1 MLAKLVL
8 SLKADSDKKISMSM
22 SSAFQ
27 GVLMEVVGSKTAA
40 WLHENQI
47 NPYSQYIQYK
57 DNNIWWNI
65 LTATKEAFEKVIK
78 PFMEDDVSV
87 INVKYSD
94 MKFEIIG
101 KKMEQISMKS
111 FMKQQYFS
119 DYGHFFTINFLS
131 PTSFKSDGN
140 YKNYPTI
147 HWIFRSLMKKHD
159 AICSDNEV
167 YDDEVL
173 ALLEGKTFITQYNL
187 RSTIFYL
194 EGVKIPAFLGKIT
207 ILVKSSQSLV
217 NLVNYLLMLGEY
229 TGVGIKSSIGMGAI
243 SVEHKERGE

>member
-8 SLKADSDKKISMSM
+8 SLKSDSDKKISMSM

-101 KKMEQISMKS
+101 KKW
-111 FMKQQYFS
+111 
-119 DYGHFFTINFLS
+119 NRFL
-131 PTSFKSDGN
+131 
-140 YKNYPTI
+140 
-147 HWIFRSLMKKHD
+147 
-159 AICSDNEV
+159 
-167 YDDEVL
+167 
-173 ALLEGKTFITQYNL
+173 
-187 RSTIFYL
+187 
-194 EGVKIPAFLGKIT
+194 
-207 ILVKSSQSLV
+207 
-217 NLVNYLLMLGEY
+217 
-229 TGVGIKSSIGMGAI
+229 
-243 SVEHKERGE
+243 

>member
-8 SLKADSDKKISMSM
+8 SLKSGSDKKISMSM

-111 FMKQQYFS
+111 FMK
-119 DYGHFFTINFLS
+119 
-131 PTSFKSDGN
+131 
-140 YKNYPTI
+140 
-147 HWIFRSLMKKHD
+147 
-159 AICSDNEV
+159 
-167 YDDEVL
+167 
-173 ALLEGKTFITQYNL
+173 
-187 RSTIFYL
+187 
-194 EGVKIPAFLGKIT
+194 
-207 ILVKSSQSLV
+207 
-217 NLVNYLLMLGEY
+217 
-229 TGVGIKSSIGMGAI
+229 IK
-243 SVEHKERGE
+243 

>member
-1 MLAKLVL
+1 
-8 SLKADSDKKISMSM
+8 
-22 SSAFQ
+22 
-27 GVLMEVVGSKTAA
+27 
-40 WLHENQI
+40 
-47 NPYSQYIQYK
+47 
-57 DNNIWWNI
+57 
-65 LTATKEAFEKVIK
+65 
-78 PFMEDDVSV
+78 
-87 INVKYSD
+87 
-94 MKFEIIG
+94 
-101 KKMEQISMKS
+101 
-111 FMKQQYFS
+111 
-119 DYGHFFTINFLS
+119 
-131 PTSFKSDGN
+131 
-140 YKNYPTI
+140 
-147 HWIFRSLMKKHD
+147 MKKHD

-173 ALLEGKTFITQYNL
+173 ALLEEKTFITQYNL